1 MDQSGST
8 GGQGSPTPPSGW
20 SPPPAPPAP
29 GPAGLVYADFT
40 TRFIA
45 IFIDGIILAIVDQIV
60 FAILGIVGLKVV
72 STDINAPLAISY
84 NPIVG
89 ILFGLISLAIS
100 AGYFVYLWMNRRA
113 TLGQQLFKL
122 QVGDAGTGAT
132 LTQNQAFRRWIALY
146 GPGALALAVYAFPLL
161 GILILI
167 AAIAWAIFLGYTT
180 AQSPTKQGWHDHFAH
195 TQVVKAVR

>member
-8 GGQGSPTPPSGW
+8 GGQGSPTPPTGW
-20 SPPPAPPAP
+20 TPPPPPPPPAT
-29 GPAGLVYADFT
+29 GLVYADFT

-45 IFIDGIILAIVDQIV
+45 IFIDGIILAIVDQVV

-72 STDINAPLAISY
+72 STDATSLVLNY

-113 TLGQQLFKL
+113 TLGMQLFKL
-122 QVGDAGTGAT
+122 QVGDAGTGAS

-161 GILILI
+161 GILILL

-180 AQSPTKQGWHDHFAH
+180 AQSPTKQGWHDIFAH
-195 TQVVKAVR
+195 TQVVKAAS